1 MPEERSYAPAEG
13 ITPLSPI
20 TADHRGRPAPGA
32 AASLR
37 DRLRSALGPSYQ
49 LGLELGR
56 GGMGVVLRATDLRL
70 RREVAIKVLPPELA
84 WRADLR
90 TRLVREA
97 QLAAGLSHPNIV
109 PIYDVGETEELV
121 WLIMAFVEGETV
133 GDKVAREGPQPLSVV
148 RRVLQNVAW
157 ALAYAHARGVL
168 HRDIKPDNIMLEAAT
183 GRPVVT
189 DFGIAK
195 ALTGDELH
203 LTAPGQ
209 LIGTL
214 AYMAPEQV
222 LGEGQADG
230 RADLYSLGLVGYY
243 LLTGQHALQGQS
255 MGSIVAE
262 HTKGVVPD
270 PRPLRPRI
278 PERLVGAL
286 NTALAAKPSDRAAT
300 AEAFAEAVVRAGPDI
315 PETPAVIQAFF
326 RATRRTFTPVSLFG
340 IGIGVVGFSAIPGV
354 LTLLYLGAFTSGWL
368 RRLETVTRAGFGWD
382 AVRRGLYAERA
393 RYLDERGVRR
403 EVRVSA
409 PLTSLFWFITVAGCA
424 LLGALYLPDRPHQN
438 AIVESL
444 NAAVLIVSAFGG
456 ILAARTFGFTAPPD
470 DERRHRSAASAFR
483 VAAPMCAVVAVI
495 LGVLLDS
502 PKAGGGGGFLAA
514 TLTFLW
520 LRYGPRIR
528 FGREGQEWRLSP
540 VIDGLGSW
548 LFARFIWSSGRP
560 RFRRDETMGGRRHR
574 IGPTLIRRH
583 QMAIDR
589 ALAKLPAPERQQHL
603 DVVALVHRLGDGLE
617 QTRRALQETEARRL
631 QLEAG
636 AIRVHGPDAETVLH
650 DELERALAEEDRLRI
665 RMREEWEA
673 LRSLESALAVGDTR
687 ERQATIATA
696 VQVAKRVTQPT

>member
-56 GGMGVVLRATDLRL
+56 GGMGVVIRATDLRL

-222 LGEGQADG
+222 LGEGPADG
-230 RADLYSLGLVGYY
+230 RADLYSLGLVGFY

-300 AEAFAEAVVRAGPDI
+300 AEAFAEAIGRAGPDV
-315 PETPAVIQAFF
+315 PETPAVIQTFF
-326 RATRRTFTPVSLFG
+326 RASRRTFTTVSLFG

-354 LTLLYLGAFTSGWL
+354 LTLLFLGAVTAGWL
-368 RRLETVTRAGFGWD
+368 RRLETVTRAGFGWE
-382 AVRRGLYAERA
+382 AVRRGLYGERA
-393 RYLDERGVRR
+393 RYLDERTVRPN
-403 EVRVSA
+403 VRVSA
-409 PLTSLFWFITVAGCA
+409 PLTSLLWFITVAGSA
-424 LLGALYLPDRPHQN
+424 LLGALYLDERPYQPPV
-438 AIVESL
+438 VEGL
-444 NAAVLIVSAFGG
+444 NQVVLIVSAFGG
-456 ILAARTFGFTAPPD
+456 FFAARTLGFIAPP
-470 DERRHRSAASAFR
+470 EEVGRRRSSASAFR
-483 VAAPMCAVVAVI
+483 VAAPLCAVVAVM
-495 LGVLLDS
+495 LGVPFGKL
-502 PKAGGGGGFLAA
+502 AGGGGGFLAA
-514 TLTFLW
+514 AITFLW
-520 LRYGPRIR
+520 LRYGPRLSAR
-528 FGREGQEWRLSP
+528 PTAEWRLSP
-540 VIDGLGSW
+540 VIDALGSW
-548 LFARFIWSSGRP
+548 LFARTSWTKGRL

-603 DVVALVHRLGDGLE
+603 DVVALVHLLGDGLE
-617 QTRRALQETEARRL
+617 QTRRTLRETEARRL

-636 AIRVHGPDAETVLH
+636 AISVHGPDAETVLH

-673 LRSLESALAVGDTR
+673 LRSLESALAVGDTK

-696 VQVAKRVTQPT
+696 VQLAKRVTQST